1 MRIKIVYF
9 CCKCFEI
16 PSMVLL
22 LKPGKKRRNYIF
34 GALKTK
40 RMNYT

>member
-22 LKPGKKRRNYIF
+22 LKPGKKEGIIY
-34 GALKTK
+34 LEH
-40 RMNYT
+40 